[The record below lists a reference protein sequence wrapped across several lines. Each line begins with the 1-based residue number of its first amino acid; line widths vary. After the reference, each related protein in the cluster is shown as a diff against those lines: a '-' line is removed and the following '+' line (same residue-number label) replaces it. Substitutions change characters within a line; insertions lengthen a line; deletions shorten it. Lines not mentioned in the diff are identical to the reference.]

1 MMADASVSN
10 SHPAHQAPVMGGRT
24 RGVVDR
30 SFLLVLAAILL
41 LAFWLRLVQ
50 VRESLWLD
58 ELHTAWTVA
67 DGWHEI
73 AWRAQIGNQS
83 PLYFYLVG
91 VTTWVMGLDEL
102 AVRLPSVL
110 AGVGLVGL
118 AGWLVA
124 GWTGSRCSGW
134 LTALL
139 LTVDRTSLFYAQEA
153 RPYAWVQLFGLIHI
167 ALFVMIL
174 SRPRV
179 VWRVAWILTAW
190 LLYYL
195 HYTSV
200 LLLAAEVI
208 AYAVLSIFRS
218 SRPSYR
224 IRSLAIDL
232 ACIAIGMLPSLPWVL
247 QIAAHRDAWSAFIS
261 RQVPI
266 RRILAVFPLG
276 IYLVLPAV
284 IGAAGWLLHFGWR
297 GVRSDLPR
305 SAVSGESPLQLG
317 RPSGRW
323 SIGARVGLDPRLLV
337 VLIGWLFVP
346 LGLAWLSTVS
356 DLARLFFPR
365 YLVVSAAAPAL
376 LAGLIFSRYP
386 NGLIRLAGG
395 LVVTAALIW
404 HGALVPQWLH
414 DGRVIGDRGQDWRG
428 AVDLLRQRTAGKDM
442 PIFVRSG
449 LIEADRLRSEPSPR
463 LHDYC
468 LLPVL
473 GIYRLDISEENL
485 VPLPYRWR
493 GDFTEPQRDR
503 IIRTGRVWMLLAG
516 TPKNITDLRR
526 RLARSPTIDGVPMR
540 LVEHH
545 TFGNVALLHYE
556 LGDSEATAPSAKR
569 DTHSS
574 ADPPQTNSM
583 FGTLLAVFFDWARKS
598 ATSDASCR
606 L

>member
-1 MMADASVSN
+1 MTADASDS
-10 SHPAHQAPVMGGRT
+10 SSKPAHLAPAMGGRT
-24 RGVVDR
+24 RGVIDR
-30 SFLLVLAAILL
+30 SFLLVLGAILL

-67 DGWHEI
+67 DSWHEI

-102 AVRLPSVL
+102 AVRLPSLL

-118 AGWLVA
+118 GGWLVA
-124 GWTGSRCSGW
+124 GWTGSRSSGW
-134 LTALL
+134 LVALL
-139 LTVDRTSLFYAQEA
+139 LTVDRTCLFYAQEA
-153 RPYAWVQLFGLIHI
+153 RPYAWVQLVGLIHI

-179 VWRVAWILTAW
+179 GWRVAWVLTAW
-190 LLYYL
+190 LVYYL

-200 LLLAAEVI
+200 LLLAAELI
-208 AYAVLSIFRS
+208 AYAVLSIFPR

-224 IRSLAIDL
+224 IRCLAIDL
-232 ACIAIGMLPSLPWVL
+232 TCIAIGIFPSLPWVL

-261 RQVPI
+261 SQVPI

-284 IGAAGWLLHFGWR
+284 IGAVGWLLHFGWR
-297 GVRSDLPR
+297 GIRSYASR
-305 SAVSGESPLQLG
+305 SAMSGESSSQLE
-317 RPSGRW
+317 RPPGRW
-323 SIGARVGLDPRLLV
+323 STGARIGLDPRLLV
-337 VLIGWLFVP
+337 VLICWLFVP
-346 LGLAWLSTVS
+346 LSLAWLLTVS
-356 DLARLFFPR
+356 DVARLFFPR

-395 LVVTAALIW
+395 LAVTATLIG

-414 DGRVIGDRGQDWRG
+414 DGRVIGDRRQDWRG
-428 AVDLLRQRTAGKDM
+428 AVDLLRQRTAGKDI

-449 LIEADRLRSEPSPR
+449 LIEADRLRSDTTPR

-473 GIYRLDISEENL
+473 GIYHLDIPDENL
-485 VPLPYRWR
+485 VPLPFRWR
-493 GDFTEPQRDR
+493 GDFTQPQLDR
-503 IIRTGRVWMLLAG
+503 ILRTGRVWMLLAG
-516 TPKNITDLRR
+516 TPRDITMLRR
-526 RLARSPTIDGVPMR
+526 RLARSPTIDGAPMR

-556 LGDSEATAPSAKR
+556 LGDSDSARTGSGVVFEQQRTMWK
-569 DTHSS
+569 TLSPKTTP
-574 ADPPQTNSM
+574 DPFCKTRQ
-583 FGTLLAVFFDWARKS
+583 
-598 ATSDASCR
+598 
-606 L
+606 